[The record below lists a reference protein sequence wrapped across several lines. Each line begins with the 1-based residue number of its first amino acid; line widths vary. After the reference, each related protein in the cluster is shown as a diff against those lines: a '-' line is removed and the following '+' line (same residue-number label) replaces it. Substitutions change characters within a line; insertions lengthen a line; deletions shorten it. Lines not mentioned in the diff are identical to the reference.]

1 MLRNLSR
8 RPPKPAMGNGRLQ
21 RAARRAFLVYDA
33 PSRPVL
39 NDEWLAQALRQPMTH
54 QACEDVGRPASGKA
68 DNDAHRPR
76 RIGLRL
82 RDARD
87 NRQRGSARGQMQ
99 KLSAGKFHRALPRT
113 MGYENGLLRF
123 DAGLLDDRPPFL
135 DLGLLIGTKRLRR
148 LPLALRNLKALL
160 GEA

>member
-1 MLRNLSR
+1 LRNLSR

-39 NDEWLAQALRQPMTH
+39 NDEWLAQALRQPLTH

-76 RIGLRL
+76 WIGLRPRYS
-82 RDARD
+82 RDGRE
-87 NRQRGSARGQMQ
+87 RGSAGGQMQ
-99 KLSAGKFHRALPRT
+99 EFAAGEVSFVTSPFRLFPPHDISFFC
-113 MGYENGLLRF
+113 LL
-123 DAGLLDDRPPFL
+123 
-135 DLGLLIGTKRLRR
+135 
-148 LPLALRNLKALL
+148 
-160 GEA
+160 